1 MSKLPTVG
9 ETTGAAQDLR
19 ALLEAGEGFRLIVDA
34 VEDYAIFTMD
44 PEGKVASWN
53 PGAERL
59 LGWAAEEILGRD
71 SACFFTPEDVQKG
84 AAEGELRKAAETGR
98 ASDDRWHVRKNG
110 SYFFASGITSSLRDA
125 QGALLG
131 YVKIMRD
138 RTDRKR
144 LDEELRNRADA
155 LARADEDKD
164 EFLAVL
170 AHELRNPLAPVFYAL
185 KLLDEKPLDDP
196 NRWYIRRI
204 VDRQMRRL
212 ARLIDDLLDVSR
224 IRTGKVELRKARVD
238 LNSVIG
244 HAVEVARPLAED
256 RGHGLAVS
264 LPPEPVWL
272 EADPVRLE
280 QVFTN
285 LLSNAIK
292 FTEDRGAISL
302 SAEREGQEV
311 IVRVRDT
318 GVGIPPDLLPRI
330 FDLFTQG
337 DRSLDRV
344 RDGLGI
350 GLTLSRRLVE
360 LHGGTIEAHSDGVGR
375 GSEFV
380 VRLPAFLHHVAP
392 PDEAPASARAAAAEK
407 RSPSSRP
414 LRVLVVDDSEDT
426 TELLGTLLE
435 MAGHSIQVAHT
446 GPSALE
452 VAAAFRPDA
461 IILDIG
467 LPGLDGYQVAQ
478 RLREDPAL
486 QSVTLIAATGYG
498 QEEDLRRSRE
508 VGFDH
513 HLVKPIDPG
522 ELQRLLAEL
531 AGRVG

>member
-1 MSKLPTVG
+1 MTKPSEVG
-9 ETTGAAQDLR
+9 EITGAALDLR
-19 ALLEAGEGFRLIVDA
+19 ALLEAGEGYRLIVDA

-53 PGAERL
+53 PGARRL
-59 LGWAAEEILGRD
+59 LGYEAEEILGRD
-71 SACFFTPEDVQKG
+71 GACFFTPDEVEKG
-84 AAEGELRKAAETGR
+84 VPGQELRKAAESGR
-98 ASDDRWHVRKNG
+98 AADDRWHVRQNG
-110 SYFFASGITSSLRDA
+110 SYFFASGITSSLRDP

-185 KLLDEKPLDDP
+185 RLLDEKPLDDP

-238 LNSVIG
+238 LNSVVG

-256 RGHGLAVS
+256 RGHGLDVS

-280 QVFTN
+280 QVFNN
-285 LLSNAIK
+285 LLSNAVK
-292 FTEDRGAISL
+292 FTEEGGSISL
-302 SAEREGQEV
+302 AAERQGQEV
-311 IVRVRDT
+311 VVRVRDT

-360 LHGGTIEAHSDGVGR
+360 LHGGTIEAYSEGVGR

-380 VRLPAFLHHVAP
+380 VRLPAFLHHTAP
-392 PDEAPASARAAAAEK
+392 PDEAPAAE
-407 RSPSSRP
+407 RTAQAPSRP

-452 VAAAFRPDA
+452 AAAAFRPDA

-486 QSVTLIAATGYG
+486 KSVTLIAATGYG

-508 VGFDH
+508 VGFDQ
-513 HLVKPIDPG
+513 HLVKPIDPA

>member
-1 MSKLPTVG
+1 MTKPSDVV
-9 ETTGAAQDLR
+9 ETSGAAQDLR
-19 ALLEAGEGFRLIVDA
+19 ALLEAGEGFRLIVGA

-44 PEGKVASWN
+44 PEGRVASWN

-59 LGWAAEEILGRD
+59 LGYEAEEILGRD
-71 SACFFTPEDVQKG
+71 GACFFIPEDVQKG
-84 AAEGELRKAAETGR
+84 ADEAELRKAAETGR
-98 ASDDRWHVRKNG
+98 ASDDRWHLRKNG
-110 SYFFASGITSSLRDA
+110 SYFFASGITTSLRDA

-155 LARADEDKD
+155 LARADEEKD

-185 KLLDEKPLDDP
+185 RLLDEKPLDDP

-224 IRTGKVELRKARVD
+224 IRTGKVELRRSRID
-238 LNSVIG
+238 LNSVIA

-256 RGHGLAVS
+256 RGHTLAVS

-272 EADPVRLE
+272 EVDPVRLE

-285 LLSNAIK
+285 LLSNAVK
-292 FTEDRGAISL
+292 FTEDGGKIAL
-302 SAEREGQEV
+302 SGERQGQEV
-311 IVRVRDT
+311 AVRVRDT
-318 GVGIPPDLLPRI
+318 GVGIPPDLLPRV

-337 DRSLDRV
+337 DRSIDRS

-360 LHGGTIEAHSDGVGR
+360 MHGGTIEARSEGVGR
-375 GSEFV
+375 GSEV
-380 VRLPAFLHHVAP
+380 IVRLPAFLHHGPP
-392 PDEAPASARAAAAEK
+392 PDEEAASARAADLEK
-407 RSPSSRP
+407 KPPSRP

-452 VAAAFRPDA
+452 VAAAFRPEA
-461 IILDIG
+461 LIL
-467 LPGLDGYQVAQ
+467 
-478 RLREDPAL
+478 
-486 QSVTLIAATGYG
+486 
-498 QEEDLRRSRE
+498 
-508 VGFDH
+508 
-513 HLVKPIDPG
+513 
-522 ELQRLLAEL
+522 
-531 AGRVG
+531 

>member
-1 MSKLPTVG
+1 MTRPSEIG
-9 ETTGAAQDLR
+9 EITSAAQDLR
-19 ALLEAGEGFRLIVDA
+19 TLLEAGEGYRLAVDA
-34 VEDYAIFTMD
+34 VEDYAILTMD
-44 PEGKVASWN
+44 PEGRVASWN
-53 PGAERL
+53 LGAERL
-59 LGWAAEEILGRD
+59 LEYKAEEILGHEA
-71 SACFFTPEDVQKG
+71 ACFFTPDEAHQGVPEQ
-84 AAEGELRKAAETGR
+84 ELRKAAETGR
-98 ASDDRWHVRKNG
+98 AGDDRWHVRKNG
-110 SYFFASGITSSLRDA
+110 SYFFASGITSSLRDE

-131 YVKIMRD
+131 FVKIMRD

-144 LDEELRNRADA
+144 LDEELRNRAEA

-185 KLLDEKPLDDP
+185 RLLDEKPLDDP
-196 NRWYIRRI
+196 DRWYIRRI

-212 ARLIDDLLDVSR
+212 SRLIDDLLDVSR
-224 IRTGKVELRKARVD
+224 IRTGKVELRKDRVD
-238 LNSVIG
+238 LGAVID

-256 RGHGLAVS
+256 RKHELTVA

-280 QVFTN
+280 QIVTN
-285 LLSNAIK
+285 LLSNAVK
-292 FTEDRGAISL
+292 FTEDGGRIRLGV
-302 SAEREGQEV
+302 EREGQE
-311 IVRVRDT
+311 ILIRVKDT
-318 GVGIPPDLLPRI
+318 GVGIASDLLPRV

-337 DRSLDRV
+337 DRSLDRS

-350 GLTLSRRLVE
+350 GLTLSRRLAE
-360 LHGGTIEAHSDGVGR
+360 MHGGTIEAHSEGVGK
-375 GSEFV
+375 GSELI
-380 VRLPAFLHHVAP
+380 VRLPVFLHHGP
-392 PDEAPASARAAAAEK
+392 PPGAEPARAGAETL
-407 RSPSSRP
+407 SRA

-435 MAGHSIQVAHT
+435 MAGHSIQVAHN

-452 VAAAFRPDA
+452 VAASFRPDA

-478 RLREDPAL
+478 RLREDPTL
-486 QSVTLIAATGYG
+486 KNVTLIAVTGYG

-522 ELQRLLAEL
+522 ELQRMLAEL
-531 AGRVG
+531 AGRRG

>member
-1 MSKLPTVG
+1 MIRPSDGGDTP
-9 ETTGAAQDLR
+9 GALQDLR
-19 ALLEAGEGFRLIVDA
+19 SLLESGQGYRLMVDA
-34 VEDYAIFTMD
+34 VQDYAIFTLD
-44 PEGKVASWN
+44 PEGRVASWN
-53 PGAERL
+53 PGSERL
-59 LGWAAEEILGRD
+59 LGYRAEEILGREG
-71 SACFFTPEDVQKG
+71 ACFFTPEE
-84 AAEGELRKAAETGR
+84 AERGVPEAELRRAVETGR
-98 ASDDRWHVRKNG
+98 AGDDRWHVRQDG
-110 SYFFASGITSSLRDA
+110 SYFFASGITSALRDA

-131 YVKIMRD
+131 FVKIMRD

-144 LDEELRNRADA
+144 LDEELRNRAEA
-155 LARADEDKD
+155 LARADEEKD

-170 AHELRNPLAPVFYAL
+170 AHELRNPLAPVVYAL
-185 KLLDEKPLDDP
+185 RLLDEKPLDDP

-224 IRTGKVELRKARVD
+224 IRMGKVELRKDRVD
-238 LNSVIG
+238 LGAVIG

-256 RGHGLAVS
+256 RGHQLSVS

-280 QVFTN
+280 QVFSN
-285 LLSNAIK
+285 LLSNAVK
-292 FTEDRGAISL
+292 FTEDGGSIAL
-302 SAEREGQEV
+302 TAERQGQEV
-311 IVRVRDT
+311 VVRVKDT
-318 GVGIPPDLLPRI
+318 GVGIHADLLPRI

-337 DRSLDRV
+337 DRSIDRA

-360 LHGGTIEAHSDGVGR
+360 MHGGAIEAHSEGVGR
-375 GSEFV
+375 GSELV
-380 VRLPAFLHHVAP
+380 VRLPIFHSSTP
-392 PDEAPASARAAAAEK
+392 PAAVETARAAVPLA
-407 RSPSSRP
+407 RP

-452 VAAAFRPDA
+452 VAASFRPDA

-478 RLREDPAL
+478 RLREDPTL
-486 QSVTLIAATGYG
+486 RSVTLIAATGYG

-508 VGFDH
+508 VGFDQ
-513 HLVKPIDPG
+513 HLVKPIDPA

-531 AGRVG
+531 AGRMG

>member
-1 MSKLPTVG
+1 MIKPPDVG
-9 ETTGAAQDLR
+9 ETLGAAQDLR
-19 ALLEAGEGFRLIVDA
+19 ALLEAGQGYRLIVDA

-44 PEGKVASWN
+44 PEGRVASWN
-53 PGAERL
+53 PGAQRL
-59 LGWAAEEILGRD
+59 LGYEAEEILGRD
-71 SACFFTPEDVQKG
+71 GACFFIPEDVQKG
-84 AAEGELRKAAETGR
+84 AAEAELRRAAETGR
-98 ASDDRWHVRKNG
+98 ASDDRWHMRKNG

-155 LARADEDKD
+155 LARADEEKD

-185 KLLDEKPLDDP
+185 KLLDEKPLEDP

-224 IRTGKVELRKARVD
+224 IRTGKVELRKTRID
-238 LNSVIG
+238 LSSVVG

-256 RGHGLAVS
+256 RGHELSVN

-285 LLSNAIK
+285 LLSNAVK
-292 FTEDRGAISL
+292 FTEDGGRIALG
-302 SAEREGQEV
+302 AERQGQEV
-311 IVRVRDT
+311 VVRVRDT
-318 GVGIPPDLLPRI
+318 GVGIAPDLLPRV
-330 FDLFTQG
+330 FDLFIQG
-337 DRSLDRV
+337 DRSIDRS

-360 LHGGTIEAHSDGVGR
+360 MHGGTIEVRSEGVGR

-380 VRLPAFLHHVAP
+380 VRLPAFLHLGPP
-392 PDEAPASARAAAAEK
+392 PDEETAPARSVE
-407 RSPSSRP
+407 RSPSRP

-461 IILDIG
+461 VILDIG

-486 QSVTLIAATGYG
+486 RSVTLIAATGYG

-508 VGFDH
+508 VGFDQ

-531 AGRVG
+531 AGRVGPHP

>member
-1 MSKLPTVG
+1 MTKPPDVG
-9 ETTGAAQDLR
+9 ETSGAALDLR
-19 ALLEAGEGFRLIVDA
+19 ALLEAGAGYRLIVDA

-53 PGAERL
+53 AGAERL
-59 LGWAAEEILGRD
+59 LGYEAEEILGRHG
-71 SACFFTPEDVQKG
+71 ACFFIPEEVQKG
-84 AAEGELRKAAETGR
+84 VPEAELRKAAEAGR

-110 SYFFASGITSSLRDA
+110 SYFFASGITTGLRDA

-131 YVKIMRD
+131 YVKVMRD

-144 LDEELRNRADA
+144 LDEELRNRAEA
-155 LARADEDKD
+155 LARADEEKD

-185 KLLDEKPLDDP
+185 KLLDEKPLEDP

-224 IRTGKVELRKARVD
+224 IRTGKVELRKTRVD
-238 LNSVIG
+238 LNSVVG

-256 RGHGLAVS
+256 RGHELSVD

-272 EADPVRLE
+272 EADPIRLE
-280 QVFTN
+280 QVFSN
-285 LLSNAIK
+285 LLSNAVK
-292 FTEDRGAISL
+292 FTEDGGRIAL
-302 SAEREGQEV
+302 SAERQGQEV

-318 GVGIPPDLLPRI
+318 GVGIPPDLLPRV

-337 DRSLDRV
+337 DRSIDRS

-360 LHGGTIEAHSDGVGR
+360 MHGGAIEARSEGVGR
-375 GSEFV
+375 GSEFA
-380 VRLPAFLHHVAP
+380 VRLPVFLHHGLP
-392 PDEAPASARAAAAEK
+392 PDEEAAPA
-407 RSPSSRP
+407 RSLGRSSRP

-461 IILDIG
+461 VILDIG

-486 QSVTLIAATGYG
+486 KSVTLIAATGYG

-508 VGFDH
+508 VGFDQ

>member
-1 MSKLPTVG
+1 MTKPSIGG
-9 ETTGAAQDLR
+9 ETAGAAQDLR
-19 ALLEAGEGFRLIVDA
+19 ALLEAGEAYRLMVDA

-53 PGAERL
+53 PGAQRL
-59 LGWAAEEILGRD
+59 LGYEAEEILGRD
-71 SACFFTPEDVQKG
+71 GACFFIPDEVQKG
-84 AAEGELRKAAETGR
+84 VPEQELRMAAETGR
-98 ASDDRWHVRKNG
+98 AADDRWHVRKNG

-125 QGALLG
+125 QGALIG

-144 LDEELRNRADA
+144 LDEEMRNRAEA
-155 LARADEDKD
+155 LARADEEKD

-238 LNSVIG
+238 LSAVVG

-256 RGHGLAVS
+256 RGHQLAVS
-264 LPPEPVWL
+264 LAPEPVWL

-285 LLSNAIK
+285 LLSNAVK
-292 FTEDRGAISL
+292 FTEDGGNISL
-302 SAEREGQEV
+302 SAERQGQEMV
-311 IVRVRDT
+311 VRVRDT

-360 LHGGTIEAHSDGVGR
+360 LHGGTIEAYSDGVGR

-380 VRLPAFLHHVAP
+380 VRLPAFLYHTAP
-392 PDEAPASARAAAAEK
+392 PDEAPAAERAAE
-407 RSPSSRP
+407 RPSRP

-452 VAAAFRPDA
+452 AASAFRPDA

-478 RLREDPAL
+478 RLREDPTL
-486 QSVTLIAATGYG
+486 RSVTLIAATGYG

-508 VGFDH
+508 VGFDQ

-531 AGRVG
+531 AGRVR

>member
-1 MSKLPTVG
+1 MTKLSDVG
-9 ETTGAAQDLR
+9 ETPGAALDLR
-19 ALLEAGEGFRLIVDA
+19 ALLEAGEGYRLLVDA
-34 VEDYAIFTMD
+34 VEDYAIFSMD

-53 PGAERL
+53 AGAQRL
-59 LGWAAEEILGRD
+59 LGYEAEEILGRD
-71 SACFFTPEDVQKG
+71 GACFFTPDEAQAGVPE
-84 AAEGELRKAAETGR
+84 AELRKAAETGR

-110 SYFFASGITSSLRDA
+110 SYFFASGITTSLRDA

-144 LDEELRNRADA
+144 LDEELRNRAEA
-155 LARADEDKD
+155 LARADEEKD

-185 KLLDEKPLDDP
+185 RLLDEKPLDDP

-224 IRTGKVELRKARVD
+224 IRTGKVELRKSRID
-238 LNSVIG
+238 LGAVIG

-256 RGHGLAVS
+256 RGHGLDVS
-264 LPPEPVWL
+264 LFPEPVWL

-285 LLSNAIK
+285 LLSNAVK
-292 FTEDRGAISL
+292 FTEDGGRIWLA
-302 SAEREGQEV
+302 AERQGQEV
-311 IVRVRDT
+311 VVRVRDT
-318 GVGIPPDLLPRI
+318 GVGIPPDLLPRV

-337 DRSLDRV
+337 DRSIDRA

-360 LHGGTIEAHSDGVGR
+360 MHGGTIEARSEGVGR

-380 VRLPAFLHHVAP
+380 VRLPAFLHHGP
-392 PDEAPASARAAAAEK
+392 PDEETLPARAAEAT
-407 RSPSSRP
+407 SRP

-452 VAAAFRPDA
+452 AAAAFRPDA

-478 RLREDPAL
+478 RLRGDPAL
-486 QSVTLIAATGYG
+486 KSVTLIAATGYG

-508 VGFDH
+508 VGFDQ

>member
-1 MSKLPTVG
+1 MTKPSEGG

-19 ALLEAGEGFRLIVDA
+19 ALLEAGEGYRQIVGTIQ
-34 VEDYAIFTMD
+34 DYAIFTMD

-53 PGAERL
+53 AGAAAL
-59 LGWAAEEILGRD
+59 LGYEAEEILGRD
-71 SACFFTPEDVQKG
+71 GACFFTPEDVQKG
-84 AAEGELRKAAETGR
+84 VPEAELRKAAETGR
-98 ASDDRWHVRKNG
+98 ASDDRWHVRRNG
-110 SYFFASGITSSLRDA
+110 SYFFASGITTSLRDA

-144 LDEELRNRADA
+144 LDEELRNRAEA
-155 LARADEDKD
+155 LSRADEEKD

-185 KLLDEKPLDDP
+185 RLLDEKPLDDP

-224 IRTGKVELRKARVD
+224 IRTGKVELRRSRID
-238 LNSVIG
+238 LNTVIG
-244 HAVEVARPLAED
+244 HAVEVVKPLAED
-256 RGHGLAVS
+256 RGHGLSFS
-264 LPPEPVWL
+264 LAPEPVWL

-280 QVFTN
+280 QVFSN
-285 LLSNAIK
+285 LLSNAVK
-292 FTEDRGAISL
+292 FTEDGGKIAL
-302 SAEREGQEV
+302 SVERQPQEV
-311 IVRVRDT
+311 VVRVKDT
-318 GVGIPPDLLPRI
+318 GVGIPPDLLPRV

-360 LHGGTIEAHSDGVGR
+360 MHGGTIEARSEGVGR

-380 VRLPAFLHHVAP
+380 VRLPAFLHHGP
-392 PDEAPASARAAAAEK
+392 PADEEAAADVEK
-407 RSPSSRP
+407 TSSRP

-452 VAAAFRPDA
+452 VASAFRPDA
-461 IILDIG
+461 VILDIG

-486 QSVTLIAATGYG
+486 KSMTLIAATGYG

-508 VGFDH
+508 VGFDQ

-531 AGRVG
+531 AGRVE

>member
-1 MSKLPTVG
+1 MTNPSDVG
-9 ETTGAAQDLR
+9 ETSGAAQDLR
-19 ALLEAGEGFRLIVDA
+19 ALLEAGEGYRLIVEA
-34 VEDYAIFTMD
+34 IEDYAILTMD
-44 PEGKVASWN
+44 PEGKVASWSS
-53 PGAERL
+53 GAERL
-59 LGWAAEEILGRD
+59 LGYEAEEILGRD
-71 SACFFTPEDVQKG
+71 GACFFTPEDVQKG
-84 AAEGELRKAAETGR
+84 APEAELRKAAETGR
-98 ASDDRWHVRKNG
+98 AADDRWHVRKNG

-131 YVKIMRD
+131 FVKVMRD

-144 LDEELRNRADA
+144 LDEELRNRAEA
-155 LARADEDKD
+155 LARADEEKD

-185 KLLDEKPLDDP
+185 RLLDEKPLDDP

-238 LNSVIG
+238 LNTVIA

-256 RGHGLAVS
+256 RGHALSVA

-280 QVFTN
+280 QVFSN
-285 LLSNAIK
+285 LLSNAVK
-292 FTEDRGAISL
+292 FTEDGGRIAL
-302 SAEREGQEV
+302 SVERQGQEV
-311 IVRVRDT
+311 VVRVRDT
-318 GVGIPPDLLPRI
+318 GVGIPPDLLPRV

-337 DRSLDRV
+337 DRSIDRS

-360 LHGGTIEAHSDGVGR
+360 MHGGTIEARSDGVGR

-380 VRLPAFLHHVAP
+380 VRLPAFLHHGPPADEETAP
-392 PDEAPASARAAAAEK
+392 ARAADLEK
-407 RSPSSRP
+407 KPPSRP

-486 QSVTLIAATGYG
+486 RSVTLIAATGYG

-508 VGFDH
+508 VGFDQ

-522 ELQRLLAEL
+522 ELQRLLAEV
-531 AGRVG
+531 AGRLG

>member
-1 MSKLPTVG
+1 MTKPFEVG
-9 ETTGAAQDLR
+9 EITGAAQDLR
-19 ALLEAGEGFRLIVDA
+19 SLLEAGEGYRLMVDA

-53 PGAERL
+53 PGAQRL
-59 LGWAAEEILGRD
+59 LGYEAEEVLGRD
-71 SACFFTPEDVQKG
+71 GSCFFTPEDVQKG
-84 AAEGELRKAAETGR
+84 ADEQELRKAAETGR

-110 SYFFASGITSSLRDA
+110 SYFFASGITSSLRDP

-131 YVKIMRD
+131 YVKVMRD

-144 LDEELRNRADA
+144 LDEELRNRAEA
-155 LARADEDKD
+155 LARADVEKD

-224 IRTGKVELRKARVD
+224 IRTGKVELRKSRVD

-256 RGHGLAVS
+256 RGHQLSVS

-285 LLSNAIK
+285 LLSNAVK
-292 FTEDRGAISL
+292 FTEDGGSL
-302 SAEREGQEV
+302 SLGAERQGQEV
-311 IVRVRDT
+311 IVRVKDS

-337 DRSLDRV
+337 DRSIDRV

-360 LHGGTIEAHSDGVGR
+360 MHGGTIEAHSDGVGR
-375 GSEFV
+375 GSELV
-380 VRLPAFLHHVAP
+380 VRLPAFLHHGGP
-392 PDEAPASARAAAAEK
+392 PDEEPAVARTTEAP
-407 RSPSSRP
+407 SRP

-486 QSVTLIAATGYG
+486 RTVTLIAATGYG

-508 VGFDH
+508 VGFDQ

-531 AGRVG
+531 VGRVG

>member
-1 MSKLPTVG
+1 MTKPSNGG

-19 ALLEAGEGFRLIVDA
+19 ALLEAGEGYRLIVDA

-53 PGAERL
+53 PGAARL
-59 LGWAAEEILGRD
+59 LGYEAEEILGRD
-71 SACFFTPEDVQKG
+71 GACFFTPDDIQKG
-84 AAEGELRKAAETGR
+84 APEQELRKAAETGR
-98 ASDDRWHVRKNG
+98 AGDDRWHVRKNN

-131 YVKIMRD
+131 YVKVMRD

-224 IRTGKVELRKARVD
+224 IRTGKVELRKSRVE

-244 HAVEVARPLAED
+244 HAVDVARPLAED

-280 QVFTN
+280 QVFSN
-285 LLSNAIK
+285 LLSNAVK
-292 FTEDRGAISL
+292 FTEDGGSISL
-302 SAEREGQEV
+302 SAERQDQEV
-311 IVRVRDT
+311 VVRVRDT
-318 GVGIPPDLLPRI
+318 GVGIPPDLLPRV

-360 LHGGTIEAHSDGVGR
+360 LHGGTVEAYSEGVGR

-380 VRLPAFLHHVAP
+380 VRLPAFLYHTAP
-392 PDEAPASARAAAAEK
+392 PDEAPAAERAAE
-407 RSPSSRP
+407 RSSRP
-414 LRVLVVDDSEDT
+414 LRVLVVDDSQDT

-452 VAAAFRPDA
+452 AAAAFRPDA

-486 QSVTLIAATGYG
+486 KSVTLIAATGYG

-508 VGFDH
+508 VGFDQ

>member
-1 MSKLPTVG
+1 MTQPSDGGAITG
-9 ETTGAAQDLR
+9 AATGAAQDLR
-19 ALLEAGEGFRLIVDA
+19 ALLDAGEGYRLIVDA
-34 VEDYAIFTMD
+34 VQDYAILTLD
-44 PEGKVASWN
+44 PEGRVASWN

-59 LGWAAEEILGRD
+59 LGYPADEILGCD
-71 SACFFTPEDVQKG
+71 AAVFFTPDEVRKG
-84 AAEGELRKAAETGR
+84 VPEAELRKAAETGR
-98 ASDDRWHVRKNG
+98 AGDDRWHVRQNG
-110 SYFFASGITSSLRDA
+110 SYFFASGITTSLRDA

-185 KLLDEKPLDDP
+185 RLLDEKPLDDP

-224 IRTGKVELRKARVD
+224 IRTGKVELRKDRVD
-238 LNSVIG
+238 LSAVIG
-244 HAVEVARPLAED
+244 HAVDTVRPLAED
-256 RGHGLAVS
+256 RGHELAVAYS
-264 LPPEPVWL
+264 PEPVWL

-280 QVFTN
+280 QILSN
-285 LLSNAIK
+285 LLSNAVK
-292 FTEDRGAISL
+292 FTDDGGRIAL
-302 SAEREGQEV
+302 SAERQGQEIV
-311 IVRVRDT
+311 IRVTDT
-318 GVGIPPDLLPRI
+318 GVGIAPDLLPRI

-337 DRSLDRV
+337 DRSLDRS

-360 LHGGTIEAHSDGVGR
+360 MHGGTIEAHSEGVGR

-380 VRLPAFLHHVAP
+380 VRLPAFLHLGP
-392 PDEAPASARAAAAEK
+392 PDDEPARALEAP
-407 RSPSSRP
+407 SRP

-486 QSVTLIAATGYG
+486 RSIALIAATGYG

-508 VGFDH
+508 VGFDR

-531 AGRVG
+531 VGRRG

>member
-1 MSKLPTVG
+1 MTKPSDVG
-9 ETTGAAQDLR
+9 ETSGAAQDLR
-19 ALLEAGEGFRLIVDA
+19 ALLEAGEGYRLLVDA

-53 PGAERL
+53 PGAARL
-59 LGWAAEEILGRD
+59 LGYETAEILGRD
-71 SACFFTPEDVQKG
+71 GACFFIPEDVQKG
-84 AAEGELRKAAETGR
+84 APEAELRKAAETGR
-98 ASDDRWHVRKNG
+98 AADDRWHLRKNG

-131 YVKIMRD
+131 YVKVMRD

-155 LARADEDKD
+155 LARADEEKD

-185 KLLDEKPLDDP
+185 RLLDEKPLDDP

-238 LNSVIG
+238 LSSVIG

-256 RGHGLAVS
+256 RGHTLDVS

-272 EADPVRLE
+272 EADPTRLE
-280 QVFTN
+280 QVFSN
-285 LLSNAIK
+285 LLSNAVK
-292 FTEDRGAISL
+292 FTEEGGRIAL
-302 SAEREGQEV
+302 SAERQGQEV
-311 IVRVRDT
+311 VVRVTDT
-318 GVGIPPDLLPRI
+318 GVGIPPDLLPRV

-337 DRSLDRV
+337 DRSIDRV

-360 LHGGTIEAHSDGVGR
+360 LHGGTIEARSEGVGR
-375 GSEFV
+375 GSELI
-380 VRLPAFLHHVAP
+380 VRLPAFLHHGPP
-392 PDEAPASARAAAAEK
+392 PDEGPAADVEK
-407 RSPSSRP
+407 TSPSRP

-452 VAAAFRPDA
+452 VAASFRPDA
-461 IILDIG
+461 VILDIG

-486 QSVTLIAATGYG
+486 RSMTLIAATGYG

-508 VGFDH
+508 VGFDQ